1 MKEQIVALLKNVE
14 ENIYEKIEKAMKL
27 CKAEKIID
35 LKNKIVIKPNYVIV
49 EKEPYIHV
57 TDPRIIIALIQWLK
71 NRGVENICI
80 AEGGWSIET
89 AENAFK
95 ETGLIEVSKKY
106 NIKLINLNKDK
117 FITIK
122 IPSSY
127 NLKEVNIAKTI
138 LESDCIINVSKLK
151 VHHIAGVTL
160 SVKNLMGCIWPKN
173 IIHEKIQEK
182 LADLATLI
190 KTKINI
196 IDGIIGSEEDEIYGN
211 AIKMNVIIA
220 GLNVI
225 ATDSV
230 GCLLMGIN
238 PEKVEY
244 LKLLEKK
251 GLGMAKKEAIRIHG
265 ENIDRIFKNFKL
277 PEKFMNWYL
286 NGGIK
291 NEMQSMWKR
300 GNPSI

>member
-1 MKEQIVALLKNVE
+1 MKEQKIALLRNIE
-14 ENIYEKIEKAMKL
+14 ENIYEKIEETLKL
-27 CKAEKIID
+27 CEAEEIINS
-35 LKNKIVIKPNYVIV
+35 KNKIVIKPNYVIV

-57 TDPRIIIALIQWLK
+57 TDPRIIIALIEWLK
-71 NRGVENICI
+71 NRGIENICI

-89 AENAFK
+89 ADIAFK
-95 ETGLIEVSKKY
+95 EVGLIEVAKKY

-117 FITIK
+117 FIRIK
-122 IPSSY
+122 IPDSY

-160 SVKNLMGCIWPKN
+160 CVKNLMGCIWPKS

-196 IDGIIGSEEDEIYGN
+196 IDGIIGSEEDEIYGKP
-211 AIKMNVIIA
+211 IKMDILIA
-220 GLNVI
+220 GLNIV

-230 GCLLMGIN
+230 GCLLMGID
-238 PEKVEY
+238 PEKIEY
-244 LKLLEKK
+244 LKLLERK
-251 GLGMAKKEAIRIHG
+251 GLGIARKNSIKIIG
-265 ENIDRIFKNFKL
+265 DNINRIFKKFKL
-277 PEKFMNWYL
+277 PKAFTSCYL
-286 NGGIK
+286 NEMIK
-291 NEMQSMWKR
+291 DEV
-300 GNPSI
+300 